1 MSSFVKQVRRTVIVL
16 SVFGMLCPSI
26 TIANEPLTSALKV
39 HDVQLTENGK
49 LPIVVVNAQ
58 GKPQPNVTFEIT
70 RAGDA
75 ECITG
80 VTGEAGEYQ
89 VEGLKGGVY
98 QIRTDQ
104 GLCACRVWTHQAAPP
119 TSAKS
124 LLLVNDRVVRGQRPI
139 SELFRSDPILM
150 TAIVAAA
157 IAIPIVIHQTRDKSS
172 GS

>member
-1 MSSFVKQVRRTVIVL
+1 MSSFVKQMRRTAIAL
-16 SVFGMLCPSI
+16 AVFGMLCPSM
-26 TIANEPLTSALKV
+26 TIASEPLAAALKV
-39 HDVQLTENGK
+39 HDVQLKENGK

-58 GKPQPNVTFEIT
+58 GKAQANVPFEVI
-70 RAGDA
+70 RAGEA
-75 ECITG
+75 QGITG
-80 VTGEAGEYQ
+80 VTDKAGEYQ

-119 TSAKS
+119 ASAKS

-139 SELFRSDPILM
+139 SELFRSDPFLM

-157 IAIPIVIHQTRDKSS
+157 IAIPIVIYQTRDKSS